1 MFQMTEVTSRT
12 VGFRTSADGDR
23 KALSVR
29 RYEAKPPENLELVS
43 HTHNQSILYDGDDNN
58 NNNNRCREC
67 IIFYIPITA

>member
-12 VGFRTSADGDR
+12 VDFRTSADADGGDK

-43 HTHNQSILYDGDDNN
+43 YNIKLLT
-58 NNNNRCREC
+58 
-67 IIFYIPITA
+67 FTMP

>member
-12 VGFRTSADGDR
+12 VDFRTSAAASDGDK

-43 HTHNQSILYDGDDNN
+43 FKYYLWGEETTLDE
-58 NNNNRCREC
+58 R
-67 IIFYIPITA
+67 AK